1 MSFKCTPSGSSGRNL
16 WGNIKK
22 LQLRLQLPPHIHST
36 LAQIENNANKEISKD
51 LKKPSKNQEKN
62 EERKN
67 TSKEWWNVY
76 YPLAAIKILI
86 QSLDITAFFLSS
98 K

>member
-22 LQLRLQLPPHIHST
+22 LQLRLQLPPHIRST

-51 LKKPSKNQEKN
+51 LKKPSKNQEK
-62 EERKN
+62 ETKRE
-67 TSKEWWNVY
+67 
-76 YPLAAIKILI
+76 KILQKNGGMFI
-86 QSLDITAFFLSS
+86 ILLQL
-98 K
+98 